1 MHDPVPDPFARAQAV
16 ADAVLYEG
24 YALYPYRKSSPKNQ
38 VRWQFGVLAPR
49 RWMEGRDGADDGV
62 AGSSEGWWQQS
73 ECLLEAPPTATLRV
87 RVRYLQLQ
95 ARDVERRRPDGSFQP
110 VERLATADGAE
121 LSFEE
126 AVPRHADAAVPLA
139 RLREGPV
146 TVDLAAPGG
155 EDAEPVRDGTGRPT
169 GRVVRRRRTLTAR
182 VHLAAEP
189 ATTPFPLLRLR
200 VRTENTAAGPATDAP
215 RQIALRSS
223 LVATHTLLATDD
235 GAFLSLLDPPAWAG
249 EAAGQCANVRTFPV
263 LVGEPGSRD
272 LVLSSPIILYDH
284 PQVAPESP
292 GDLFDA
298 AEIDEI
304 LSLRTLT
311 LTDAEKAEVR
321 ATDPRTAA
329 IVDRVDAM
337 PPEVMA
343 RLHGAIRS
351 LRPVRR
357 PADLAAGGPAA
368 GGPVAGAPVAGAAGD
383 PPLPPGAET
392 VVVDGVRLA
401 RGSRV
406 RLRPRP
412 RGTDAHD
419 MFLAGRTARV
429 EGVFRDVDDARH
441 VAVTLEDPS
450 SEPHRWYGRFHYFA
464 PEEVEPLDDT
474 PADAPDPSGAA
485 ATVPRPDG
493 TAGGTP

>member
-1 MHDPVPDPFARAQAV
+1 MNDPVPDPFARAQAV

-24 YALYPYRKSSPKNQ
+24 YVLYPYRKSSPKNQ

-49 RWMEGRDGADDGV
+49 GWIEARGDARDSV

-73 ECLLEAPPTATLRV
+73 ECLLEAPPTATVRV
-87 RVRYLQLQ
+87 RVRYLRLQ
-95 ARDVERRRPDGSFQP
+95 ARDVEALRPDGSFQR
-110 VERLATADGAE
+110 VERLETGDRAE

-126 AVPRHADAAVPLA
+126 AVPRLADVVVPLA
-139 RLREGPV
+139 RLREGPL
-146 TVDLAAPGG
+146 TADISAPGG
-155 EDAEPVRDGTGRPT
+155 EDVEPVPDGATRPA
-169 GRVVRRRRTLTAR
+169 GRVVRRRRPLAAR
-182 VHLAAEP
+182 VHVTAEP
-189 ATTPFPLLRLR
+189 APTPFPLLRLR
-200 VRTENTAAGPATDAP
+200 VRTENTAAGPPPDAP
-215 RQIALRSS
+215 RPVALRSS
-223 LVATHTLLATDD
+223 LVAAHTLLATDD

-249 EAAGQCANVRTFPV
+249 ESAGQCANVRTFPV

-284 PQVAPESP
+284 PRVAPESP

-329 IVDRVDAM
+329 IVDRVDTM

-351 LRPVRR
+351 LRPART
-357 PADLAAGGPAA
+357 
-368 GGPVAGAPVAGAAGD
+368 
-383 PPLPPGAET
+383 PPGAES
-392 VVVDGVRLA
+392 VVVAGVPVA

-406 RLRPRP
+406 RLHPRP

-419 MFLAGRTARV
+419 MFLTGRTARV
-429 EGVFRDVDDARH
+429 EGVYRDVDDARH

-464 PEEVEPLDDT
+464 PEEVEPLAD
-474 PADAPDPSGAA
+474 DAP
-485 ATVPRPDG
+485 VDG
-493 TAGGTP
+493 TAGGAP